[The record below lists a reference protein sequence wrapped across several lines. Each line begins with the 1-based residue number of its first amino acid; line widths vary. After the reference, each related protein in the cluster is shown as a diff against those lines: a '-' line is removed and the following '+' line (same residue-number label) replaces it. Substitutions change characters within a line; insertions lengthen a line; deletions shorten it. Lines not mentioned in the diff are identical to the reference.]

1 MGRKRRKPRPPVLT
15 TVPQEEDFHRPFS
28 EAREKLRAAV
38 TRSAPTPPSPALPLK
53 GGGNQGDAS
62 PKGFTPPPLKGGGGD
77 QGDVPPKGFT
87 PSPLEGEGWGE
98 GDSRGQAAAAD
109 ARARRERALF
119 LSEMAGVTP
128 LPKDPRGHVDKP
140 RPHRRVS
147 VREGPDALDELRDLV
162 EGRGAFSIQCTDE
175 YMEGVAPGVDYR
187 LAQRLHRGD
196 FAVQAQ
202 CDLHGHTV
210 EAAKDI
216 VQRFVTQA
224 YTAGQRC
231 VRVIHGR
238 GHNSRDNRPVLKEQV
253 QFWLSHGRLSRLVLA
268 FATAPAADGG
278 AGAVYVLLRRASR
291 QRRPGG

>member
-38 TRSAPTPPSPALPLK
+38 TRPAPTPPSPAPGSSPGQALPLK
-53 GGGNQGDAS
+53 EGEGQGDAS
-62 PKGFTPPPLKGGGGD
+62 
-77 QGDVPPKGFT
+77 PKGFT

-98 GDSRGQAAAAD
+98 GDSRGQAAAAA

-147 VREGPDALDELRDLV
+147 AREGPDALDELRDLV
-162 EGRGAFSIQCTDE
+162 QGRGAFSIQCTDE

-210 EAAKDI
+210 EAAKDV

-238 GHNSRDNRPVLKEQV
+238 GRNSRDNRPVLKEQV

-291 QRRPGG
+291 QRKPSA

>member
-1 MGRKRRKPRPPVLT
+1 MGRKRRKPRPPALT

-38 TRSAPTPPSPALPLK
+38 TRPSPPSPSLASPLK
-53 GGGNQGDAS
+53 GGGEQGDT
-62 PKGFTPPPLKGGGGD
+62 PRKGS
-77 QGDVPPKGFT
+77 T
-87 PSPLEGEGWGE
+87 PSTLEGESLPRTRSGGWGE
-98 GDSRGQAAAAD
+98 GGSLKQADSMRKGARQSPETD
-109 ARARRERALF
+109 ARARQERALF
-119 LSEMAGVTP
+119 LSEMVGVTP

-147 VREGPDALDELRDLV
+147 AREGLDALDELRDLV

-210 EAAKDI
+210 EEAKD
-216 VQRFVTQA
+216 VMQRFVTRA

-238 GHNSRDNRPVLKEQV
+238 GRNSRDNRPVLKEQV
-253 QFWLSHGRLSRLVLA
+253 QLWLSHGRLSRLVLA

-291 QRRPGG
+291 QRKPSA

>member
-15 TVPQEEDFHRPFS
+15 AVPQEEDFHRPFS
-28 EAREKLRAAV
+28 EVREKLRAAV
-38 TRSAPTPPSPALPLK
+38 ARPAPTPPSLTLPLK
-53 GGGNQGDAS
+53 GGGDQGDA
-62 PKGFTPPPLKGGGGD
+62 PRKGS
-77 QGDVPPKGFT
+77 T
-87 PSPLEGEGWGE
+87 PSPLEGESWGE
-98 GDSRGQAAAAD
+98 GDSLEQADLTRKGSRQSPETD
-109 ARARRERALF
+109 ARARRERTLF

-128 LPKDPRGHVDKP
+128 LPKDPRGQVDKP

-147 VREGPDALDELRDLV
+147 AHEGPDALDELRDLV

-210 EAAKDI
+210 DEAK
-216 VQRFVTQA
+216 VVMQRFVTQA
-224 YTAGQRC
+224 HTAGQRC

-238 GHNSRDNRPVLKEQV
+238 GRNSRDNRPVLKEQV

-278 AGAVYVLLRRASR
+278 AGAVYVLLRRASG
-291 QRRPGG
+291 QRKPSG

>member
-15 TVPQEEDFHRPFS
+15 DIPQEEDFHRPFS
-28 EAREKLRAAV
+28 EVREQLRAAV
-38 TRSAPTPPSPALPLK
+38 TRPAPR
-53 GGGNQGDAS
+53 
-62 PKGFTPPPLKGGGGD
+62 KGFTL
-77 QGDVPPKGFT
+77 
-87 PSPLEGEGWGE
+87 SPLEREGWGE
-98 GDSRGQAAAAD
+98 GDGLEQADSMRKGSRQSPETD
-109 ARARRERALF
+109 EQARREKALF

-147 VREGPDALDELRDLV
+147 AHEGLDALDELRDLV
-162 EGRGAFSIQCTDE
+162 EGRGVFSIQCTDE

-210 EAAKDI
+210 EEAKDV

-238 GHNSRDNRPVLKEQV
+238 GRNSRDNRPVLKEQV

-278 AGAVYVLLRRASR
+278 AGAVYVLLRRASG
-291 QRRPGG
+291 QRKPNG